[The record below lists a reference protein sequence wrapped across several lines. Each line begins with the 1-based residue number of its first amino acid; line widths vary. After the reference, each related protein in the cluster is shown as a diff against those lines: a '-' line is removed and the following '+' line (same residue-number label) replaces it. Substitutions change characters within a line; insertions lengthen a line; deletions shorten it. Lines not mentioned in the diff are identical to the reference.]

1 MKRVLKALR
10 IANDYSIKDLAAK
23 LGVSPSHISR
33 IESGEKIPSEE
44 LIKKYSEVLK
54 VRVSTIKFF
63 STEENKKN
71 LKYQELLLLV
81 LQKMCGKS
89 FND

>member
-10 IANDYSIKDLAAK
+10 VANDYSIKDLAEK
-23 LGVSPSHISR
+23 LQVSSSHISR
-33 IESGEKIPSEE
+33 IEAGEKNPSEE
-44 LIKKYSEVLK
+44 LIKKYSKLFG

-63 STEENKKN
+63 DSEKNKKN
-71 LKYQELLLLV
+71 LKYQEVLLLV

-89 FND
+89 FDD